1 MLSLILPDSFACDID
16 AISVIQVK
24 LELLVFVAWLESEC
38 LRSPPSILR
47 HDDITF
53 LDVFE

>member
-16 AISVIQVK
+16 AMSVIQVK